1 MKRILLASAAAITI
15 AAPAFA
21 ADLPAAP
28 IYTKAPAYVAPY
40 SWTGFYVGG
49 NVGYSWGRSA
59 TTQTLNDA
67 TTGVALATA
76 SSTFDLD
83 GVIGGGQIGYN
94 VQIGNWVWGI
104 EADLQASGQDGGK
117 NFVCPGAPGA
127 AGPPG
132 DTDEL
137 IRRADVALY
146 HAKDAGRNRVMVAPL
161 ALA

>member
-1 MKRILLASAAAITI
+1 MRRLLIGISISLGTVASVAV
-15 AAPAFA
+15 
-21 ADLPAAP
+21 ADLPV
-28 IYTKAPAYVAPY
+28 YTKAPIPAATYN
-40 SWTGFYVGG
+40 WTGFYLGG
-49 NVGYSWGRSA
+49 NIGYSWGRSA

-127 AGPPG
+127 AGPGSSRRPRSNHSRG
-132 DTDEL
+132 PRPV
-137 IRRADVALY
+137 RRAPAT
-146 HAKDAGRNRVMVAPL
+146 APPRGGP
-161 ALA
+161 A